1 MHTKLKAF
9 LISLATLIIPTSTFA
24 STPEP
29 VAVLKPS
36 NTLTLLG
43 VIDEPMVELVAR
55 KLPKLT
61 SNTIYVQLL
70 SPGGSVL
77 AGKRIIDQLLGVQ
90 AQGKKIVCV
99 AHVAVSMAFVILQS
113 PACSVR
119 QVVSGAVLMQHQA
132 SATVEG
138 PVLHLLSQVR
148 SLLLELDELNK
159 MQADRLQMPLKQF
172 LDSIA
177 HDMWLNSGNAAIA
190 AKAADAQIAVV
201 CSPSLL
207 NEGRKE
213 ELVYGKIKLVAT
225 FSDCPYI
232 VQPKVEVLPSDSRK
246 GYIRDI
252 RM

>member
-9 LISLATLIIPTSTFA
+9 LISLATLIIPTSSFA

-29 VAVLKPS
+29 VAVLRPS

-43 VIDEPMVELVAR
+43 VIEEPMVELVAR

-77 AGKRIIDQLLGVQ
+77 AGKRIIDQLLGLQ
-90 AQGKKIVCV
+90 AQGKKVVCV
-99 AHVAVSMAFVILQS
+99 AHIAVSMAFVILQS
-113 PACSVR
+113 PACMVR

-132 SATVEG
+132 SAVIEG
-138 PVLHLLSQVR
+138 PVLHILSQVQ
-148 SLLLELDELNK
+148 SLLQELDELNK
-159 MQADRLQMPLKQF
+159 MQATRLQISVPQF
-172 LDSIA
+172 MSAIA
-177 HDMWLNSGNAAIA
+177 NDMWLNSGKIAIA
-190 AKAADAQIAVV
+190 AKAADAPISVV
-201 CSPSLL
+201 CSPALL
-207 NEGRKE
+207 NEGKKE
-213 ELVYGKIKLVAT
+213 EAVYGRIKLIAH

-232 VQPKVEVLPSDSRK
+232 IQPRIEVLPADSRK
-246 GYIRDI
+246 GYVRDI